1 MGQYFEG
8 CHGPDV
14 SAGPPSRSRDSG
26 LNYYVDNEEA
36 DHMLSESLFGVLRV
50 VSATKQ
56 TVHGMQVA
64 QQITP
69 DAAHRLLRE
78 LDYIGDQV
86 FDIVNEA
93 DYIYVIGGGPDAGA
107 LSD

>member
-1 MGQYFEG
+1 
-8 CHGPDV
+8 
-14 SAGPPSRSRDSG
+14 
-26 LNYYVDNEEA
+26 
-36 DHMLSESLFGVLRV
+36 MLSESLFGVLRV

-78 LDYIGDQV
+78 LDYIGDQL
-86 FDIVNEA
+86 IEIINEA
-93 DYIYVIGGGPDAGA
+93 DHIYVTGDGVDAGA
-107 LSD
+107 LSN